1 MKALVKLTWTDLKL
15 YCRNFIAIFFV
26 LLFPLL
32 MLFLYGNLNG
42 GNQPSEMLGGRGMV
56 DFLIPGY
63 IASIVV
69 GTAAFMNLPIDLAA
83 RRQEGV
89 LRRMRVLPI
98 RPTMVLASTILVNL
112 LISLAGCAVLIG
124 FGKLVF
130 DIHLP
135 TNPLP
140 LLAGF
145 VVICI
150 ALFTLGFVLASL
162 FSNVSTTRSVSM
174 IVFYPL
180 IFLSGG
186 TIPLQVFPENIR
198 NISTYLPLTYAVNLL
213 NDLWFQQSWNLTA
226 LAVLAGMTVLGLIVS
241 FKMFRWE

>member
-1 MKALVKLTWTDLKL
+1 MKAFIKLTWTDLKL
-15 YCRNFIAIFFV
+15 YSRNFIAIFFV
-26 LLFPLL
+26 LLFPVL

-42 GNQPSEMLGGRGMV
+42 GNRPSELLGGRGMV

-69 GTAAFMNLPIDLAA
+69 GTAAFMNLPIDLAT

-98 RPTMVLASTILVNL
+98 RPAMVLASTVAVNL
-112 LISLAGCAVLIG
+112 LISLVGCIFLIG
-124 FGKLVF
+124 FGKVAF
-130 DIHLP
+130 NISLP
-135 TNPLP
+135 VNPLP
-140 LLAGF
+140 FLAGF
-145 VVICI
+145 IVISI
-150 ALFTLGFVLASL
+150 ALFTLGFVLASV
-162 FSNVSTTRSVSM
+162 FPTVTATRSASM
-174 IVFYPL
+174 LVFYPL

-198 NISTYLPLTYAVNLL
+198 TISNYLPLTYAVNLL
-213 NDLWFQQSWNLTA
+213 NDLWFQQGWNLTA
-226 LAVLAGMTVLGLIVS
+226 LAILAGMTVAGMLIS